1 MSSDK
6 IQKILNHS
14 GISFHIKEF
23 PESTRTSLDAAKA
36 IGCDVSQIAK
46 SILFEGIKTEKPI
59 LVIASGSNRIDEDK
73 VELEIGEKIKKADAE
88 FVKNK
93 TGYSIGGVPP
103 IGHNE
108 KILTLIDEDLTKQNK
123 IWAAAGTPH
132 SVFELTPK
140 QLLQITEGKVI
151 SIKVSSKNL

>member
-6 IQKILNHS
+6 VHEILNQF
-14 GISFHIKEF
+14 GFSFHIKEF

-36 IGCDVSQIAK
+36 IGCNVSQIAK
-46 SILFEGIKTEKPI
+46 SILFEGEKTKKPF
-59 LVIASGSNRIDEDK
+59 LVIASGSNRINEK
-73 VELEIGEKIKKADAE
+73 IIESEIGEKIKKADAE
-88 FVKNK
+88 FVKIK

-108 KILTLIDEDLTKQNK
+108 KMQIFIDKDLMQQNE

-132 SVFELTPK
+132 SVFSLNPR
-140 QLLQITEGKVI
+140 QLLHITNGKVLE
-151 SIKVSSKNL
+151 IKSL